1 MCAEMEMQKY
11 ISRSGANDYSEYIG
25 LRIENYSASS
35 AMDIS
40 ERELVVIF
48 HE

>member
-1 MCAEMEMQKY
+1 MEKY
-11 ISRSGANDYSEYIG
+11 ISRSWANDYSEYIG
-25 LRIENYSASS
+25 LCIENYSRGS